1 MFRPIAPVG
10 PVLVAFRPAGLAV
23 DPTLKGDQTTAIV
36 ISVVYPWSTGVAPFP
51 WPGASTGPPSAG
63 PMDPMVELLREL
75 APAVPKEMTVIVLC
89 DRGIASPKDRYAPR
103 AGRERHLL
111 RPRRPP
117 VATAW
122 IGRME
127 VHRHPVGGLVRR
139 AVRTLDHPHRPATGG
154 RRTQLVRPA
163 LLDRTGLQGRQKLGL
178 EVGQKD
184 RSGADL
190 PPLAGVVGGDAA
202 GPGLGTRVEDAH
214 DPGLPQATCARP
226 KTPVTPGAGVGPQ
239 RQRHHWLRRLL
250 LRGRLW
256 SRVWLLPEPSWRLL
270 DLREKLHT
278 LVSERRR
285 GRPQA
290 MEVHRR
296 GLVLAQVKGRRVRRA
311 GCFRPRMA
319 ERGCVAERS
328 GAQAPEDLQ
337 LVQVP
342 DGRVGRVGH
351 GSPAGVST
359 SVISGCPDRRHQPRP
374 WIGSAGRSPGISKAS
389 SAQTMKLRE
398 ERVASVVFLDVSV
411 ALAFA
416 AAGGGEPAPRP
427 PLSLSLVSQPGRLPP
442 LRWPTPRRHLSGP
455 LCWIRPQLPDCR
467 RRRLRRRKSHR
478 PRRQRR
484 ARLPCRLRP
493 PGRPPR
499 RPRSPRRP
507 PH

>member
-1 MFRPIAPVG
+1 MPVRWSCGNRLTHQEDTGALG
-10 PVLVAFRPAGLAV
+10 PN
-23 DPTLKGDQTTAIV
+23 
-36 ISVVYPWSTGVAPFP
+36 
-51 WPGASTGPPSAG
+51 
-63 PMDPMVELLREL
+63 
-75 APAVPKEMTVIVLC
+75 
-89 DRGIASPKDRYAPR
+89 
-103 AGRERHLL
+103 
-111 RPRRPP
+111 
-117 VATAW
+117 
-122 IGRME
+122 
-127 VHRHPVGGLVRR
+127 GG
-139 AVRTLDHPHRPATGG
+139 
-154 RRTQLVRPA
+154 
-163 LLDRTGLQGRQKLGL
+163 
-178 EVGQKD
+178 
-184 RSGADL
+184 GAD
-190 PPLAGVVGGDAA
+190 PRPWRFTGAA
-202 GPGLGTRVEDAH
+202 
-214 DPGLPQATCARP
+214 
-226 KTPVTPGAGVGPQ
+226 
-239 RQRHHWLRRLL
+239 WYWRRL
-250 LRGRLW
+250 RADESDG
-256 SRVWLLPEPSWRLL
+256 
-270 DLREKLHT
+270 
-278 LVSERRR
+278 
-285 GRPQA
+285 
-290 MEVHRR
+290 
-296 GLVLAQVKGRRVRRA
+296 A

-319 ERGCVAERS
+319 ERCCVAERS

-337 LVQVP
+337 LVQGP